1 MNDYKEKMTY
11 ERIAYLK
18 FRKKVPTQELLR
30 RYPDSRRVQEI
41 AMLDI
46 PDDLLKKI
54 VAEEKEFN
62 RLMRLKERF
71 ARFI

>member
-1 MNDYKEKMTY
+1 MTY
-11 ERIAYLK
+11 KRIVYLK
-18 FRKKVPTQELLR
+18 FRKKVPTQELLK

-54 VAEEKEFN
+54 VAEEKAFN
-62 RLMRLKERF
+62 RLMRLKRRF
-71 ARFI
+71 SKFIEL

>member
-1 MNDYKEKMTY
+1 MTY
-11 ERIAYLK
+11 KRIVYLK
-18 FRKKVPTQELLR
+18 FKKKVPTQELLR

-46 PDDLLKKI
+46 SDDLLKKI

-62 RLMRLKERF
+62 RLIRLKERF
-71 ARFI
+71 AKFI